1 MVNTNEIAIPHTT
14 PYEELTGFYTIN
26 PAHSAIGFSVRHV
39 MIANVRGRFT
49 AFEGLLKLD
58 GARPTRSEAYFSVQ
72 TSSLETG
79 VPERDAHVTGPDFLD
94 SATFPLMSFRSS
106 GVLDAGDD
114 RFRLAGYLRIKD
126 VELPLHIDLEFGG
139 AGRDAQGRNRVG
151 FEGTATLRRSDWGL
165 DGNTALASG
174 GALISD
180 KVNLILDISAVQVE
194 RDTR

>member
-1 MVNTNEIAIPHTT
+1 MVRTTEITIPDTT
-14 PYEELTGFYTIN
+14 PYEELTGIYTID
-26 PAHSAIGFSVRHV
+26 PAHSAIGFSVRHA
-39 MIANVRGRFT
+39 MITNVRAQFT

-58 GARPTRSEAYFSVQ
+58 GNHPTRSEAYLSVQ

-79 VPERDAHVTGPDFLD
+79 VPKWDAHVTGPDFLD

-106 GVLDAGDD
+106 GVLDSGDD

-126 VELPLHIDLEFGG
+126 VELPVHIDLEFGG

-165 DGNTALASG
+165 DRNTALASG

-180 KVNLILDISAVQVE
+180 KVNLILDIAAVQVE
-194 RDTR
+194 RDT